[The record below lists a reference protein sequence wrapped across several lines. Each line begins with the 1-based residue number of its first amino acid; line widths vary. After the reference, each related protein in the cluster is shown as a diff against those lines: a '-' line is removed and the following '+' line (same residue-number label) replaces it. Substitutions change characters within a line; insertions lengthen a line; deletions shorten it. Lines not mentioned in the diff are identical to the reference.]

1 MERTHLDCR
10 DEWSGS
16 MKVNVNNSIA
26 ITKKSWKGFV
36 SVFTTFTHEVSI
48 KSGSFAKNPPLHR

>member
-10 DEWSGS
+10 NEWSGS

-26 ITKKSWKGFV
+26 ITKKIGKD
-36 SVFTTFTHEVSI
+36 
-48 KSGSFAKNPPLHR
+48 L